1 MIFTYLIGKPNMR
14 RAIRL
19 LDLFGRAIFL
29 IFEQKDDSMYWFG
42 QNGKSIIV
50 NAKDLM
56 NSEMANTDVF
66 ENSSKE
72 RLSLCKSYRK
82 DRGAR

>member
-1 MIFTYLIGKPNMR
+1 MSELPKRLMIFIYLVGEPNMR
-14 RAIRL
+14 RAFRL

-50 NAKDLM
+50 NAKDLV
-56 NSEMANTDVF
+56 NSEIANTDVF
-66 ENSSKE
+66 ENSCKE
-72 RLSLCKSYRK
+72 SL
-82 DRGAR
+82 